1 MVYDSEYPRGVSRM
15 GKKVAILGGGN
26 GAFAMASD
34 LALQGFE
41 IRMWSKYFEEF
52 NEIKKTHT
60 IKVSGPL
67 EQGEARISVITDRME
82 EAITGADLICSP
94 IPAFTQSSVAE
105 SLLPHI
111 EDGQVIFLAPGTF
124 GSFLMYKFLR
134 ENGCKKDIAIGETG
148 TLPFLTR
155 KMSPTESRIVVRACN
170 LPTGVFPARKTAEA
184 IEKIRAVFPSVHPVE
199 DALSGALMN
208 AGPVIHP
215 PLVVLNT
222 GPIEHPAP
230 YDIHNEGTTAGIR
243 KIISLLDEE
252 RIAARVGF
260 GYKPNH
266 YPLEDYYDETR
277 PHEWM
282 YPRSSKKL
290 LMESRLWSEKVGY
303 QHRYVT
309 EDIACGL
316 AFLVS
321 AADYIGVKVPIA
333 RSLLCLA
340 GGVSGTDFMETGR
353 TLRSLGLSHLSID
366 ELRRLL
372 KEGF

>member
-1 MVYDSEYPRGVSRM
+1 MA
-15 GKKVAILGGGN
+15 KTVAVLGGGN

-41 IRMWSKYFEEF
+41 VRMWSKYFDELK
-52 NEIKKTHT
+52 EIEKTHT
-60 IKVSGPL
+60 IRVSGPL
-67 EQGEARISVITDRME
+67 EQGDAKISVITDKIE
-82 EAITGADLICSP
+82 EAIRGADLICSP
-94 IPAFTQSSVAE
+94 IPAFTQLSVAK
-105 SLLPHI
+105 SLSPHI
-111 EDGQVIFLAPGTF
+111 EDGQVVFLAPGTF
-124 GSFLMYKFLR
+124 GSYLMYRHLR
-134 ENGCKKDIAIGETG
+134 EKGCKKEIAIGETG

-155 KMSPTESRIVVRACN
+155 KMSPVESRIVVRACN
-170 LPTGVFPARKTAEA
+170 LPTGVFPARKTKEA
-184 IEKIRAVFPSVHPVE
+184 VEKIRAVFPSVHPIE

-222 GPIEHPAP
+222 GPIEHPAT
-230 YDIHNEGTTAGIR
+230 YNIHNEGTTPGIR

-252 RIAARVGF
+252 RISVREAF

-277 PHEWM
+277 PNEWM

-290 LMESRLWSEKVGY
+290 LMESRLWNEKIGY

-316 AFLVS
+316 AFLNS
-321 AADYIGVKVPIA
+321 AADYIGVKIPIA
-333 RSLLCLA
+333 RSLIQLA
-340 GGVSGTDFMETGR
+340 GAVAGTNFMETGR
-353 TLRSLGLSHLSID
+353 TLRSLNLAQLSPA
-366 ELRRLL
+366 ELRKLL
-372 KEGF
+372 IEGF

>member
-1 MVYDSEYPRGVSRM
+1 M

-41 IRMWSKYFEEF
+41 VRMWSKYPDEF
-52 NEIKKTHT
+52 KEIKKTNR

-67 EQGEARISVITDRME
+67 IQGEARIAVITDKME
-82 EAITGADLICSP
+82 KAIKGADLICSP
-94 IPAFTQSSVAE
+94 IPAFTQVDVAE

-111 EDGQVIFLAPGTF
+111 EDGQVIFLSPGTF
-124 GSFLMYKFLR
+124 GSYLMYKHLR
-134 ENGCKKDIAIGETG
+134 ERGCKREFAIGETG

-155 KMSPTESRIVVRACN
+155 KISPEESRIVVRACN
-170 LPTGVFPARKTAEA
+170 LPTGVFPARKTKEA

-215 PLVVLNT
+215 PLIVLNT
-222 GPIEHPAP
+222 GPIENPAP
-230 YDIHNEGTTAGIR
+230 YDIHNEGTTPGIR
-243 KIISLLDEE
+243 KAISLLDEE
-252 RIAARVGF
+252 RITVRKAF
-260 GYKPNH
+260 GYQPNH

-277 PHEWM
+277 PNEWM
-282 YPRSSKKL
+282 YPRIAKKL
-290 LMESRLWSEKVGY
+290 LMESRLWYEKIDY
-303 QHRYVT
+303 KHRYVT

-316 AFLVS
+316 AFLNS
-321 AADYIGVKVPIA
+321 AADYIGATIPVA

-340 GGVSGTDFMETGR
+340 GAVAGIDFRRAGR
-353 TLRSLGLSHLSID
+353 TLQSLGLSQLSRE
-366 ELRRLL
+366 ELKILL
-372 KEGF
+372 TDGF

>member
-1 MVYDSEYPRGVSRM
+1 MS
-15 GKKVAILGGGN
+15 KKVAILGGGN

-41 IRMWSKYFEEF
+41 VRMWSKYFDEF
-52 NEIKKTHT
+52 KEIEKTHT
-60 IKVSGPL
+60 IKVSGPF
-67 EQGEARISVITDRME
+67 EQGEARISVITDKME
-82 EAITGADLICSP
+82 EAIKGADLICSP
-94 IPAFTQSSVAE
+94 IPAFTQLSVAE

-111 EDGQVIFLAPGTF
+111 EDGQVVFLAPGTF
-124 GSFLMYKFLR
+124 GSYLMYKYLR
-134 ENGCKKDIAIGETG
+134 KNGCNKDIAIGETG

-155 KMSPTESRIVVRACN
+155 KMSPRESRIVVRACN
-170 LPTGVFPARKTAEA
+170 LPTGVFPARKTREA
-184 IEKIRAVFPSVHPVE
+184 IEKIRAVFPSVHAVE

-215 PLVVLNT
+215 PLIVLNT

-230 YDIHNEGTTAGIR
+230 YDIHNEGTTSGIR

-252 RIAARVGF
+252 RIAVREAF

-277 PHEWM
+277 PNEWM
-282 YPRSSKKL
+282 YPRISKKL
-290 LMESRLWSEKVGY
+290 LMESRLWHEKIDY
-303 QHRYVT
+303 KHRYVT

-316 AFLVS
+316 AFLNSV
-321 AADYIGVKVPIA
+321 ADYIGTKIPVA

-340 GGVSGTDFMETGR
+340 GAVAGIDFMKTGR
-353 TLRSLGLSHLSID
+353 TLQSLGLSDAPLE
-366 ELRRLL
+366 ELRKILMD
-372 KEGF
+372 GF